1 MQFREKSKKRVTINI
16 TSLIDVLFL
25 LLIFFMVSS
34 TFVERPGMKLDLP
47 KAKQREAVRMEGV
60 TLFLTSDESIF
71 LNEEPVELKTLES
84 RLKSIAPEIEEEGI
98 VLQADETI
106 RYGLVVEV
114 MDMIKESGITKMV
127 VATEVKEEPADQ
139 AAESRQTGD

>member
-1 MQFREKSKKRVTINI
+1 MQFRDKPGKRVIINI

-47 KAKQREAVRMEGV
+47 EASEKKATSMKGHSIY
-60 TLFLTSDESIF
+60 LTQDEVIY
-71 LNEEPVELKTLES
+71 LDENEVSLKTLPEK
-84 RLKSIAPEIEEEGI
+84 LKAIHDEIETEGI
-98 VLQADETI
+98 VLQADEMV

-114 MDMIKESGITKMV
+114 MDIIKVQGIQKLI
-127 VATEVKEEPADQ
+127 VATQPKKN
-139 AAESRQTGD
+139 SGD